1 MTEAVNAD
9 QVTVCVCTHNPR
21 RDVLRRCFEA
31 IAAQRDAAGLRVLV
45 VDNQSQPPIGSADT
59 APLTAAGLP
68 VRIVCEERLGNVHA
82 RARAIAETDSPWILF
97 VDDDNELAPDY
108 VANGLRAIAA
118 NPALGCFGGRLVLPA
133 DVHVPRWLRPLL
145 SFIAIRDYGDTP
157 DARCEVR
164 DGPWIPATAGAF
176 VRRPVA
182 ERYRARVADDPVV
195 ASLGRKGR
203 RGLGSCEDTLMM
215 FGGCVLGYHS
225 GYEPTLRL
233 VHHLDPRRFTFG
245 YMVRLMYGYGRSLV
259 QLDRLTERERGATPP
274 APHAAAPA
282 PARRESR
289 LGRKLKR
296 GTQAARY
303 ALPYAACLLALQVGM
318 ALERRSQHPQG
329 NAAAVR
335 ESALRS
341 LSPGR
346 SDRRRTH

>member
-21 RDVLRRCFEA
+21 RDVLRSCFEA
-31 IAAQRDAAGLRVLV
+31 IAAQRDAAGLSVLV
-45 VDNQSQPPIGSADT
+45 VDNRSQPPLDVDDV

-68 VRIVCEERLGNVHA
+68 VRIVREERLGNVHA
-82 RARAIAETDSPWILF
+82 RARAIADSDSPWILF

-108 VANGLRAIAA
+108 VARGLATIAA
-118 NPALGCFGGRLVLPA
+118 NPALGCFGGRLSLPA
-133 DVHVPRWLRPLL
+133 GTVVPRWLQPLL

-157 DARCEVR
+157 DVRCEMR

-182 ERYRARVADDPVV
+182 ERYRARVASDPVV

-215 FGGCVLGYHS
+215 FGGCDLGYYS

-233 VHHLDPRRFTFG
+233 IHHLDPRRFTFG

-259 QLDRLTERERGATPP
+259 QLDRLTGGEQDPAPVLETGATPS
-274 APHAAAPA
+274 
-282 PARRESR
+282 RRDSWF
-289 LGRKLKR
+289 GRKLKR

-318 ALERRSQHPQG
+318 ALERRTQQ
-329 NAAAVR
+329 R
-335 ESALRS
+335 
-341 LSPGR
+341 
-346 SDRRRTH
+346 

>member
-31 IAAQRDAAGLRVLV
+31 IAAQRDAAGLGVLV
-45 VDNQSQPPIGSADT
+45 VDNLSLPPLGAEDV

-68 VRIVCEERLGNVHA
+68 VRIVREERLGNVHA
-82 RARAIAETDSPWILF
+82 RARAIADSDSAWILF

-108 VANGLRAIAA
+108 VARGLATIAA
-118 NPALGCFGGRLVLPA
+118 NPSLGCFGGRLSLPA
-133 DVHVPRWLRPLL
+133 GAEVPRWVQPLL
-145 SFIAIRDYGDTP
+145 SFVAIRDYGDTP
-157 DARCEVR
+157 DVRCEMR

-182 ERYRARVADDPVV
+182 ERYRARVASDPVV

-215 FGGCVLGYHS
+215 FGGCVLGYDS

-274 APHAAAPA
+274 PPAPQATAA
-282 PARRESR
+282 PARRESWF
-289 LGRKLKR
+289 GRKLRR

-318 ALERRSQHPQG
+318 ALERRS
-329 NAAAVR
+329 
-335 ESALRS
+335 
-341 LSPGR
+341 SP
-346 SDRRRTH
+346 